1 MELFS
6 NDVDLLKF
14 EPGLFG
20 GGYFSGQ
27 ILCKGANGVLNGTV
41 FTASGENFISKGV
54 AAGGVIYLQS
64 LDGMINAAY
73 EIVSVN
79 SATQL
84 VISIVRGDTEQAAIP
99 VGNGS
104 ELIYRIL
111 TFEPQAVE
119 AMVEITTWLGLR
131 PGVAEAKYGVGDI
144 LDIRPLQLL
153 SVYRV
158 FVMIYEMLYGS
169 DKDLDSVY
177 LKKRDNYLAL
187 YNELLGRIRVTMDCD
202 GDGAADKT
210 ICGGYVRLVRE

>member
-20 GGYFSGQ
+20 GSVFAGQ
-27 ILCKGANGVLNGTV
+27 VLCKGANGVLNGTT

-54 AAGGVIYLQS
+54 AGGGVIFLQS
-64 LDGMINAAY
+64 LDGMMNAAY

-84 VISIVRGDTEQAAIP
+84 VVSVVRGDCEQAAIP
-99 VGNGS
+99 VGNATG
-104 ELIYRIL
+104 LIYRIQ
-111 TFEPQAVE
+111 TFTPQAVE

-144 LDIRPLQLL
+144 YNIRSLHLL
-153 SVYRV
+153 GVYRV
-158 FVMIYEMLYGS
+158 MVMIFGTLYGTNE
-169 DKDLDSVY
+169 DLDSVY
-177 LKKRDNYLAL
+177 LKKRDNYMAL
-187 YNELLGRIRVTMDCD
+187 YNELLGRIRVVLDSD
-202 GDGAADKT
+202 GDGVAEQVIT
-210 ICGGYVRLVRE
+210 GGNVRLVRE

>member
-14 EPGLFG
+14 EPGLFNG
-20 GGYFSGQ
+20 SVFTGQ
-27 ILCKGANGVLNGTV
+27 VLCKGANGVLNGTS

-54 AAGGVIYLQS
+54 DAGGVIYLQS
-64 LDGMINAAY
+64 LDGMINTAY

-84 VISIVRGDTEQAAIP
+84 IVSVVRGDSEQAAIP

-104 ELIYRIL
+104 GLIYRIQ
-111 TFEPQAVE
+111 TFTPQAVE

-144 LDIRPLQLL
+144 YNIESLHLL
-153 SVYRV
+153 GVYRV
-158 FVMIYEMLYGS
+158 MVMIFGTLYGT
-169 DKDLDSVY
+169 DENLDSIY
-177 LKKRDNYLAL
+177 LKKRDNYQGL
-187 YNELLGRIRVTMDCD
+187 YNELLGRIRVTLDSD
-202 GDGAADKT
+202 GDGIAEKT
-210 ICGGYVRLVRE
+210 IIGGSVRLVRE